1 MLNRA
6 AIAAAALALS
16 AVAGCRG
23 FDIVQTGVFVSELGA
38 VVKVGYGRAEKPH
51 NGAFINPATGKE
63 TDFSSRL
70 VVEVEMPDGEA
81 FTAWQTMNFTSTG
94 TMYRTDNGKWMF
106 HANGFTC
113 LVYRQL
119 DDGLLH
125 EVYRGV
131 LCDAPKTE
139 GGGDDKW
146 RKLKKDARGNWR

>member
-1 MLNRA
+1 MLRLP
-6 AIAAAALALS
+6 AIACVALALL
-16 AVAGCRG
+16 AGCCS
-23 FDIVQTGVFVSELGA
+23 FEIVQNGVFVSELGA

-51 NGAFINPATGKE
+51 SGTFVNPATGKKTE
-63 TDFSSRL
+63 FLSRL
-70 VVEVEMPDGEA
+70 AVEVEMPDGET

-94 TMYRTDNGKWMF
+94 TMYRADNGKWMF

-139 GGGDDKW
+139 GGDDDKW
-146 RKLKKDARGNWR
+146 RELKKDAKGKWR